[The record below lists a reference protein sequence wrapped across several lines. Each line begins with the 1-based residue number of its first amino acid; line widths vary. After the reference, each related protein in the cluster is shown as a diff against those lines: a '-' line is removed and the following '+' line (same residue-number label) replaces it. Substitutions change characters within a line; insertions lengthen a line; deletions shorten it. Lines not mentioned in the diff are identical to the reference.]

1 MKRKAQEDEEAEGG
15 CSDNRMELDEPQIA
29 NNHSDSVPYELATH
43 VVKVRRSGT
52 LTNVSQLWDMTGT
65 GALAKSV
72 QDLMQHDRSK
82 FTRMSSVNS
91 FNEVRNL
98 VRTVV
103 NPSVCVGFDFCFVF
117 T

>member
-1 MKRKAQEDEEAEGG
+1 MGKLFFYRKLLKRKAQEQEEPEGG
-15 CSDNRMELDEPQIA
+15 HSEETMDLDESHVA
-29 NNHSDSVPYELATH
+29 NNHPEAVSYELATH

-72 QDLMQHDRSK
+72 QDLMAADRSK

-91 FNEVRNL
+91 FNEV
-98 VRTVV
+98 
-103 NPSVCVGFDFCFVF
+103 
-117 T
+117 

>member
-1 MKRKAQEDEEAEGG
+1 MDM
-15 CSDNRMELDEPQIA
+15 D
-29 NNHSDSVPYELATH
+29 DSGVADIHPESVSNELATH

-72 QDLMQHDRSK
+72 QDLMDKDRSK

-91 FNEVRNL
+91 FNEV
-98 VRTVV
+98 
-103 NPSVCVGFDFCFVF
+103 S
-117 T
+117 